1 MFCSDK
7 LKEAIS
13 KGAALVNEFQ
23 SYRLL
28 DMHPWR
34 GNRGDNGNQDENR
47 NPRKNPLEYSL
58 GKSVFHFD
66 SGNNY
71 LIIKIALR

>member
-1 MFCSDK
+1 VK

-13 KGAALVNEFQ
+13 GGAVLVNEFQ

-34 GNRGDNGNQDENR
+34 GRGENGNQDENR
-47 NPRKNPLEYSL
+47 NPSKNPLEYSL
-58 GKSVFHFD
+58 GK
-66 SGNNY
+66 
-71 LIIKIALR
+71 